1 MGRSH
6 VPLPAAPVSIR
17 NPSIMSR
24 KDENDK
30 AAVSGCARTRDWADL
45 WGAIARCIYVGI
57 KAVVPRRGITFE
69 LLFRLISDV

>member
-1 MGRSH
+1 
-6 VPLPAAPVSIR
+6 
-17 NPSIMSR
+17 MSR

-57 KAVVPRRGITFE
+57 KAVVPEEASHSNF
-69 LLFRLISDV
+69 FSV

>member
-1 MGRSH
+1 
-6 VPLPAAPVSIR
+6 
-17 NPSIMSR
+17 MSR

-30 AAVSGCARTRDWADL
+30 GAVLECARGRDWADL
-45 WGAIARCIYVGI
+45 CGAIARCIYVGR

>member
-30 AAVSGCARTRDWADL
+30 GAVLECARGRDWADL
-45 WGAIARCIYVGI
+45 CGAIARCIYVGR
-57 KAVVPRRGITFE
+57 KAVVPEEASHSNF
-69 LLFRLISDV
+69 FSV